1 MFPHSPGLS
10 HEVFQTWRLK
20 HHGREKKSRTEYYQ
34 KGSFKMLLEIKNM
47 AEMKTE
53 DEGHFLNSRATK
65 EVYRKQIKILN
76 ENMERETQRW

>member
-20 HHGREKKSRTEYYQ
+20 HHGREKKSRRTKYYQ

-53 DEGHFLNSRATK
+53 DEGHFLNSRAGGCRAGK
-65 EVYRKQIKILN
+65 RERR
-76 ENMERETQRW
+76 ENYKMSQRS